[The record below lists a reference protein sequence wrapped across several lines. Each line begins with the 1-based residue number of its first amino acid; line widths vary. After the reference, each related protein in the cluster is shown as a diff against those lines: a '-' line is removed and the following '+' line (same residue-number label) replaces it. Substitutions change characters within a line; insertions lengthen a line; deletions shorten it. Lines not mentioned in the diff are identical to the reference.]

1 MLPLTSGSA
10 LFLDKCISM
19 SVADFLIIFQKVCT
33 YTVCVFCLVIEMK
46 TDSRSALSTKSILDI
61 DIALQPVG
69 GEVALGGSVSL
80 VCSASILG
88 SPRMALPTFLWFKDG
103 KALVGEV
110 LNKLIIEEASE
121 KDTGMYVCYVA
132 DVHDKVNKVS
142 KPAQICVVK
151 SSQSPPIVSKSIV
164 TGISHHT
171 YPDIHAHAHIHTHAY
186 IHTRTHTHTHT
197 YTLPHT
203 YVRAH
208 TRTHAYAHT
217 YTHTPVHAHIHVHTY
232 MHTHIH
238 TYVRAHT
245 HIHAPARTHTHLHT
259 HVHMDVRAHTHCT
272 QIYRHTY
279 IYIYIYIYVHVC
291 LHPYIYKLLL
301 DTI

>member
-1 MLPLTSGSA
+1 
-10 LFLDKCISM
+10 M

-142 KPAQICVVK
+142 KPAQISVVK

-164 TGISHHT
+164 TGISHHA
-171 YPDIHAHAHIHTHAY
+171 YPDIHAHAHIHTHACIRTHMRACMHAHTHIY
-186 IHTRTHTHTHT
+186 TYVRARAHTHTRTHTHTYVRVHMRVCTHTHTHT
-197 YTLPHT
+197 YTWMCA
-203 YVRAH
+203 RAH
-208 TRTHAYAHT
+208 T
-217 YTHTPVHAHIHVHTY
+217 
-232 MHTHIH
+232 
-238 TYVRAHT
+238 
-245 HIHAPARTHTHLHT
+245 LHT
-259 HVHMDVRAHTHCT
+259 NIEA
-272 QIYRHTY
+272 Y
-279 IYIYIYIYVHVC
+279 IYIYIHVC